1 MNISLGDCLVMKEIH
16 LFDILVD
23 EYMMNGKGV
32 NNLNK
37 MRKVEEGEEERGGG
51 VIVIESPW

>member
-1 MNISLGDCLVMKEIH
+1 MIISLGDCLVMKEIH

-32 NNLNK
+32 NNLTK
-37 MRKVEEGEEERGGG
+37 VRKVEEGEEEGGG
-51 VIVIESPW
+51 G